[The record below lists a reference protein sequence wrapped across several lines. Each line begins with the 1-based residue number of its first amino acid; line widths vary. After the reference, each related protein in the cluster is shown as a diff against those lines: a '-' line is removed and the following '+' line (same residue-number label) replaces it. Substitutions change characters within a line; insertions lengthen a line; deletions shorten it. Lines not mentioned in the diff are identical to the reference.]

1 MPLCC
6 SVLPHW
12 LSQVSAGSPRSAA
25 VIICAAYQPGSFA
38 AISLWSQG
46 AMPSRLRNDGC
57 RLSGCNAVAVLPLP
71 PAVTPMPFLLCC
83 VASLVVADE
92 RRPPP
97 QCSRYH
103 LNRAPAR
110 RLTGSAAAAIWC
122 VCTRACHFW
131 SIHAMMPHALTAMPP
146 PPKKAKVA
154 PFPGAAPVVAAPQQP
169 TVVDD
174 SDSSSPSPP
183 PSQRPPMCPLE
194 RHLTPAAGHS
204 ADAPANA
211 VVASSSP
218 PLSPPAVVPAPAV
231 SVAASSPPPPLP
243 PVVPVPAAAGGGARA
258 AFAVAQTQ
266 RNSTCNLSLLPPS
279 KWSCA

>member
-25 VIICAAYQPGSFA
+25 DIICAAYQPGSFA

-46 AMPSRLRNDGC
+46 AMPSRLPNDGC

-103 LNRAPAR
+103 LHRAPVR

-122 VCTRACHFW
+122 VCTRACHFLEHPRNDA
-131 SIHAMMPHALTAMPP
+131 SCAHSHAP
-146 PPKKAKVA
+146 
-154 PFPGAAPVVAAPQQP
+154 
-169 TVVDD
+169 
-174 SDSSSPSPP
+174 SSQE
-183 PSQRPPMCPLE
+183 SQ
-194 RHLTPAAGHS
+194 GS
-204 ADAPANA
+204 
-211 VVASSSP
+211 
-218 PLSPPAVVPAPAV
+218 
-231 SVAASSPPPPLP
+231 
-243 PVVPVPAAAGGGARA
+243 PVPRCSSCRCSPDRTSVVYGTR
-258 AFAVAQTQ
+258 VA
-266 RNSTCNLSLLPPS
+266 LGPPTLRDN
-279 KWSCA
+279 KNQ